1 MVCFLLTIC
10 TSVVWTTGHKGW
22 FVYHNEV
29 YQDRLQ
35 TLIAIKGIDL

>member
-1 MVCFLLTIC
+1 MLCFLLLMR
-10 TSVVWTTGHKGW
+10 TSLVWTTGHNRW